1 MTETTVVRFWTEKL
15 IAAVATAVAVSGL
28 LYFPDRDDGTGAVL
42 GGLFTLIAAT
52 LGLAAAAKSRPLPSR
67 SVAEHIRL
75 ITLSLGL
82 GIVLGLANLG
92 ANYGM
97 AVLDSAIYEQMVT
110 RWTQF
115 SFWSIVVSG
124 PITEEIVVRLVLM
137 GGLAWIV
144 ARFTDDRRTIFYVA
158 LGVSALIF
166 GVAHIFYGGVDD
178 PQYMIGIAVK
188 TSAAGLLLG
197 WIFWRWGLPYSIL
210 CHCTANAVHLL
221 LWRALF

>member
-1 MTETTVVRFWTEKL
+1 M
-15 IAAVATAVAVSGL
+15 
-28 LYFPDRDDGTGAVL
+28 YFPDRDDGTGAVL
-42 GGLFTLIAAT
+42 GGLFILIAVT
-52 LGLAAAAKSRPLPSR
+52 LGLAAVAKSRPLPRR
-67 SVAEHIRL
+67 SVAEHFRL
-75 ITLSLGL
+75 TTLSLGL
-82 GIVLGLANLG
+82 GIGLGLANLG

-97 AVLDSAIYEQMVT
+97 ALLDSAIYEQMVT

-158 LGVSALIF
+158 LGVSALMF

-210 CHCTANAVHLL
+210 CHCTANAVHLM
-221 LWRALF
+221 LWPVLF